1 MWSDARTTVHEMRM
15 AVAAFVDERDW
26 GRYHGPVNVASA
38 ALVEAAEL
46 LEPFQ
51 WRRAHDPVPGDVAR
65 SSVEELADVLHY
77 ALALANAAGE
87 DLAID
92 GMTLAGVL
100 EGEEPDDATPKAL
113 AEEVAANAALAL
125 VAARAVEGG
134 PGAGLE
140 LPDDEGPPVAV
151 CVEILVASLAR
162 CAAALG
168 ADLSR
173 ELELKMADNR
183 RRFPVGSRPDVGY

>member
-1 MWSDARTTVHEMRM
+1 MWSDSLTTVHEMRM

-26 GRYHGPVNVASA
+26 TRYHEPVNVASA

-51 WRRAHDPVPGDVAR
+51 WRRGGDPVPAEVAR

-87 DLAID
+87 DLAVD

-134 PGAGLE
+134 PGAELE